1 MDLEKYGPARVL
13 YWNVK
18 TKKYE
23 ASSSRFDYKIL
34 RVSEA
39 STDTAWYRT
48 LLFWREFARMEELKE
63 SAHIISQIIGTVS
76 SAEESEE
83 EEASE
88 ERIVLAYGG
97 GLAGVSIFNFGGTTE
112 GAPKIRRKTKAT
124 GTTSCTRRQI
134 HSRRSPGTKEGP
146 LSVASVP
153 Q

>member
-1 MDLEKYGPARVL
+1 M
-13 YWNVK
+13 K

-63 SAHIISQIIGTVS
+63 SAHIISQIIDTVS

-112 GAPKIRRKTKAT
+112 GAPKIPEEDESNWYYVVYSAE
-124 GTTSCTRRQI
+124 I

-146 LSVASVP
+146 LSVAWVAR
-153 Q
+153 